1 VNALH
6 LAWNEAGRESMQELC
21 DLLTSASCTLA
32 LLDLSYTAADGF
44 LLSNALKTNR
54 SLTSL
59 DVRKV
64 PMMRDFYKPIGETL
78 LAPGATCR
86 LGFVRCDA
94 FEVLE
99 GETAL
104 SLREKSLEPG
114 AAKLLVGVLKH
125 NPTLVDIDLTAT
137 DLETEAANDLAAI
150 LEFRRL
156 SALQLQFNPDLSAEC
171 RAALKAAAERWQ
183 PEMRLSL

>member
-1 VNALH
+1 MLV
-6 LAWNEAGRESMQELC
+6 
-21 DLLTSASCTLA
+21 LTVARSAP
-32 LLDLSYTAADGF
+32 SYRAFHAFRRACGF
-44 LLSNALKTNR
+44 Y
-54 SLTSL
+54 SLISPL
-59 DVRKV
+59 I
-64 PMMRDFYKPIGETL
+64 FYKPIGETL